1 MSCWNYRLVR
11 HDLPNQDGNV
21 YIHEVNYDEDRN
33 PEGCTQVSESPCANL
48 SEDWYTD
55 LNLQGGL
62 EKMNWELNRLKDD
75 INRNPEILKYSQFV
89 PKRITN
95 IHSMTL
101 DNALYYA
108 NVILLGIYR
117 DKDKSDII
125 WFNITDMNDLALRF
139 HDEIWSMMSTP
150 RDELHPDIDFTLED
164 EADCPDVLRIKAS
177 FDYFKGE

>member
-1 MSCWNYRLVR
+1 MSCWNYRLVK

-62 EKMNWELNRLKDD
+62 EMMNWELDRLKDD
-75 INRNPEILKYSQFV
+75 INRNPEILNYSQFV
-89 PKRITN
+89 PERITN

-101 DNALYYA
+101 DNALCYGR
-108 NVILLGIYR
+108 VIWLGISEGGYCAP
-117 DKDKSDII
+117 
-125 WFNITDMNDLALRF
+125 ALCDARPGQMCRPAAF
-139 HDEIWSMMSTP
+139 CSVHQSSS
-150 RDELHPDIDFTLED
+150 R
-164 EADCPDVLRIKAS
+164 R
-177 FDYFKGE
+177 